1 MENVLLGGT
10 LKHFV
15 VMQMLFQ
22 VSFFFSIYFLKISKK
37 VMNSGKLFAL
47 QVVFGGT
54 LWAYFSIPVRKLV
67 SPCTDVVYP

>member
-1 MENVLLGGT
+1 MWDSKAFCHHANAFSS
-10 LKHFV
+10 KF
-15 VMQMLFQ
+15 
-22 VSFFFSIYFLKISKK
+22 FFFSIYFLKISKK

-54 LWAYFSIPVRKLV
+54 LRAYFSIPVRKLV

>member
-1 MENVLLGGT
+1 MWDSKAFCRHANAFSS
-10 LKHFV
+10 K
-15 VMQMLFQ
+15 
-22 VSFFFSIYFLKISKK
+22 FFFSIYFLKISKK

-67 SPCTDVVYP
+67 TPCTHVVYPQL

>member
-1 MENVLLGGT
+1 MWDSKAFCHHANGFSS
-10 LKHFV
+10 K
-15 VMQMLFQ
+15 
-22 VSFFFSIYFLKISKK
+22 FFFSIYFLKISKK

-67 SPCTDVVYP
+67 TPCTHVVYPQL